1 MKARDLSDFVK
12 AKNCTLVGIGPVSL
26 NCIDATIEIANEY
39 SVPIM
44 LIASRRQVDSV
55 DFGGGYTN
63 NWDTET
69 FAKYVRKKDI
79 GNYVLL
85 CRDHGGPWQNEKEVD
100 TKLDLEAA
108 MDSAKKSF
116 QCDIEAGFDILHID
130 PSIDIFGSPSPN
142 QILSRAFEL
151 FGFCNETASSL
162 GKELKYEVGT
172 EEQTG
177 GSHTL
182 EELSENLNSISNFC
196 SNNNIKFPTF
206 VVCQAGTKV
215 METRNIGSF
224 NSLTNIEKGVF
235 DILQIPQIV
244 NMCNKFSTMMKVH
257 NADYL
262 PNEALSLYPRLGVHA
277 INVAPEFGVVESR
290 ALLSLLRMN
299 SLDLYADSF
308 LELAYVSN
316 KWKKWMLTNTD
327 ANMEE
332 RAIIAG
338 HYVFSSEAFLQLYS
352 SASKDLKI
360 KGIDLQASLKHK
372 VKESILNYLK
382 NLNMLN

>member
-1 MKARDLSDFVK
+1 MKASDLSDFVK
-12 AKNCTLVGIGPVSL
+12 VKNCTLIGIGPISL
-26 NCIDATIEIANEY
+26 NCIDAAIEIANEY
-39 SVPIM
+39 LVPLM
-44 LIASRRQVDSV
+44 LIASRRQVDSA

-79 GNYVLL
+79 GKYVLL

-100 TKLDLEAA
+100 MKLHLESA

-130 PSIDIFGSPSPN
+130 PSIDIFGSPSPK

-151 FGFCNETASSL
+151 IGFCNEKASSI
-162 GKELKYEVGT
+162 GKELKFEVGT
-172 EEQTG
+172 EEQAG
-177 GSHTL
+177 GAHTL
-182 EELSENLNSISNFC
+182 EELSENLNSLSNFC
-196 SNNNIKFPTF
+196 SNNNITFPTF
-206 VVCQAGTKV
+206 IVCQAGTKV
-215 METRNIGSF
+215 METRNIGLF
-224 NSLTNIEKGVF
+224 ESLTNLEKG
-235 DILQIPQIV
+235 DIDKLQIPEIGK
-244 NMCNKFSTMMKVH
+244 MCNKFSTMMKVH

-262 PNEALSLYPRLGVHA
+262 SDEALCLFPRLGVHA

-290 ALLSLLRMN
+290 ALLSLLRNN
-299 SLDLYADSF
+299 SLDSYADNF
-308 LELAYVSN
+308 LELAYASN

-327 ANMEE
+327 ANIEE

-338 HYVFSSEAFLQLYS
+338 HYVFSSEAFSQLYL
-352 SASKDLKI
+352 SASKDLKS
-360 KGIDLQASLKHK
+360 KGIDLQAFLKHQ

-382 NLNMLN
+382 KLKMLN